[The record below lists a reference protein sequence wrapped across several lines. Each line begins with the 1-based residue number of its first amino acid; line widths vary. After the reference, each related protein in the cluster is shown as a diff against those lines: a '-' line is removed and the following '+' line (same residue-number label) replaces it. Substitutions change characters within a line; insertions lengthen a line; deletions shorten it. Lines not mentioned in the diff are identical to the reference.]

1 MSVIRL
7 ENVSYTYRGA
17 EAPAVNNASCEF
29 ETGQMYAVIGPSGSG
44 KSTLLSMLAGLDLPT
59 EGDVYFGEERL
70 RDMDLD
76 RYRREDIAMIFQAF
90 HLFPLMTVEENV
102 CYPMELCGM
111 HPKEAKERA
120 RPLLEGV
127 GIQKEKHGRFPSNL
141 SGGEQQRVA
150 IARAL
155 SSGAKVILADE
166 PTGNLDA
173 GNTVNV
179 IRLLGQLA
187 HEQGCCVIVV
197 THDPEVAELA
207 DRVYRVKDGV
217 LTPER

>member
-1 MSVIRL
+1 
-7 ENVSYTYRGA
+7 
-17 EAPAVNNASCEF
+17 
-29 ETGQMYAVIGPSGSG
+29 
-44 KSTLLSMLAGLDLPT
+44 
-59 EGDVYFGEERL
+59 
-70 RDMDLD
+70 
-76 RYRREDIAMIFQAF
+76 
-90 HLFPLMTVEENV
+90 
-102 CYPMELCGM
+102 M
-111 HPKEAKERA
+111 HPREAKERA
-120 RPLLEGV
+120 KPLLEGV

-179 IRLLGQLA
+179 IRILGQLA
-187 HEQGCCVIVV
+187 HDKSYCVIVV

-207 DRVYRVKDGV
+207 DRVYRVRDGV
-217 LTPER
+217 LTMN

>member
-1 MSVIRL
+1 MSIIRL

-17 EAPAVNNASCEF
+17 AAPAVKGADCAF
-29 ETGQMYAVIGPSGSG
+29 DAGQLYAIIGPSGSG

-59 EGDVYFGEERL
+59 EGEVWFGEEKL
-70 RDMDLD
+70 REMDLD
-76 RYRREDIAMIFQAF
+76 RYRREDISMIFQAF
-90 HLFPLMTVEENV
+90 HLFPLMTVLENV

-120 RPLLEGV
+120 KPLLESV
-127 GIQKEKHGRFPSNL
+127 GIQPEKHGRFPANL

-150 IARAL
+150 IARSLA
-155 SSGAKVILADE
+155 SGARTLLADE

-173 GNTVNV
+173 ANTVNV
-179 IRLLGQLA
+179 IRILGQLA
-187 HEQGCCVIVV
+187 HEQGYCVIVV

-207 DRVYRVKDGV
+207 DKVYRVKDGV
-217 LTPER
+217 LTEAK

>member
-1 MSVIRL
+1 
-7 ENVSYTYRGA
+7 
-17 EAPAVNNASCEF
+17 
-29 ETGQMYAVIGPSGSG
+29 
-44 KSTLLSMLAGLDLPT
+44 
-59 EGDVYFGEERL
+59 
-70 RDMDLD
+70 
-76 RYRREDIAMIFQAF
+76 MIFQAF

-127 GIQKEKHGRFPSNL
+127 GIRKEKHGRFPANL

-197 THDPEVAELA
+197 THDPEVADLA
-207 DRVYRVKDGV
+207 DQVYRVRDGV

>member
-1 MSVIRL
+1 M
-7 ENVSYTYRGA
+7 
-17 EAPAVNNASCEF
+17 
-29 ETGQMYAVIGPSGSG
+29 
-44 KSTLLSMLAGLDLPT
+44 
-59 EGDVYFGEERL
+59 
-70 RDMDLD
+70 
-76 RYRREDIAMIFQAF
+76 
-90 HLFPLMTVEENV
+90 
-102 CYPMELCGM
+102 
-111 HPKEAKERA
+111 
-120 RPLLEGV
+120 
-127 GIQKEKHGRFPSNL
+127 GIQKEKHGRFPANL

-179 IRLLGQLA
+179 IRLLRQLA

-207 DRVYRVKDGV
+207 DQVYRVRDGV